1 MYHWLTFVG
10 LSSYLEA
17 TPDLKSDAYI
27 VCISP
32 AVSSYADDSDTGR
45 GGVGGGGGVA
55 ADSVSPLSLDSLEHK
70 HYSPNIRRYVVTV
83 VRGTVPPLYPD
94 SIVRPPT
101 ETLFLLITVGL
112 RRIYN
117 PDNILRG
124 VGIHEHFQS
133 ICLEFMFIPCV
144 QEQRDT
150 WNLRCRCTH
159 KCVCWCV
166 LCCWSSS
173 SLSLGAAGCSVQIN
187 MCTDFRALMLRQA
200 LSAGSPVGCVSPALG
215 DINTSLMSPFL

>member
-1 MYHWLTFVG
+1 MG

-117 PDNILRG
+117 PDNIFR
-124 VGIHEHFQS
+124 VSASMS
-133 ICLEFMFIPCV
+133 ISNRFV
-144 QEQRDT
+144 
-150 WNLRCRCTH
+150 WNLCLYHVSTSRETH
-159 KCVCWCV
+159 
-166 LCCWSSS
+166 
-173 SLSLGAAGCSVQIN
+173 G
-187 MCTDFRALMLRQA
+187 T
-200 LSAGSPVGCVSPALG
+200 
-215 DINTSLMSPFL
+215 